1 MEADM
6 INRSDIGLPVA
17 NSKKV
22 LQTGIYKSVRT
33 GLFLKSIIATRV
45 IKQYAD
51 ACFHF

>member
-17 NSKKV
+17 NANKV

-33 GLFLKSIIATRV
+33 GLF
-45 IKQYAD
+45 
-51 ACFHF
+51 